1 MAKEPRRTDTLSIQK
16 RLTVLID
23 ADNTQPAIIDGL
35 LAEIAKYGVA
45 SVKRIYGD
53 WTRPDLKGWK
63 KVLLE
68 YDIQPVQQFRYTT
81 GKNSTDSAMII
92 DAMELLYS
100 NKFDGFC
107 IVSSDSD
114 FTRLASKIREAGVVV
129 YGFGVSSTPKPFVSS
144 CDRFI
149 FTEILLG
156 NGVKISSAK
165 KGVKELKNDTKLVNL
180 LRNTVDDSIDESGW
194 AYLGIVGQNIVN
206 KSSEFDPR
214 NYGYKKL
221 IELIKA
227 IDIFDIDE
235 RVSDNAPGKSIY
247 IRNKR
252 KKGTNR
258 GRLRQKS
265 EKKQ

>member
-1 MAKEPRRTDTLSIQK
+1 MARELRRTDLLGTQK
-16 RLTVLID
+16 RLTMLID
-23 ADNTQPAIIDGL
+23 ADNTQPAIIEGL

-53 WTRPDLKGWK
+53 WTRPDLRGWK

-68 YDIQPVQQFRYTT
+68 YDIQPVQQFCYTT

-114 FTRLASKIREAGVVV
+114 FTRLASKIREAGLVV
-129 YGFGVSSTPKPFVSS
+129 YGFGGINTPKPFVSS

-149 FTEILLG
+149 YTEILLG
-156 NGVKISSAK
+156 NDIKVSSAK
-165 KGVKELKNDTKLVNL
+165 KGPNELKNDTRLLNL
-180 LRNTVDDSIDESGW
+180 LKNTVEDSIDESGW
-194 AYLGIVGQNIVN
+194 AYLGIVGQNIAN

-247 IRNKR
+247 IRNRR
-252 KKGTNR
+252 KKGTHR
-258 GRLRQKS
+258 GRSRQKS
-265 EKKQ
+265 AKKQ

>member
-1 MAKEPRRTDTLSIQK
+1 MAKESRRTELISVQK
-16 RLTVLID
+16 KLAVLID

-68 YDIQPVQQFRYTT
+68 YDIQPVQQFRYTD

-114 FTRLASKIREAGVVV
+114 FTRLASKIREAGPFVF
-129 YGFGVSSTPKPFVSS
+129 GFGGSKTPKPFVSS

-149 FTEILLG
+149 YTEILLG
-156 NGVKISSAK
+156 SDIRALSEKRGFKD
-165 KGVKELKNDTKLVNL
+165 LKSDEKLVNL
-180 LRNTVDDSIDESGW
+180 LRNTVEDSIDESGW
-194 AYLGIVGQNIVN
+194 AYLGIVGQNIAN

-221 IELIKA
+221 VELVKA

-235 RVSDNAPGKSIY
+235 RVSENAPGKSIY
-247 IRNKR
+247 IKNKH
-252 KKGTNR
+252 KKSTQGV
-258 GRLRQKS
+258 RLRRKR
-265 EKKQ
+265 EKK